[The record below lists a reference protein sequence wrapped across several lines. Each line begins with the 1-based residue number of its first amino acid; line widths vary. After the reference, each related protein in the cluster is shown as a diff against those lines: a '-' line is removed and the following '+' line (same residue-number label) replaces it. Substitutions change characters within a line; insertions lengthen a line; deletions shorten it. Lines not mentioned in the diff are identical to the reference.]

1 MQRQLSHTRSMSG
14 DLSLCRERAE
24 SGEQVLRLGQSPS
37 WWGSEPGQLGWIG
50 CAPLSQFEQQ
60 GRQVGVEHFRR
71 ATRGQRLVLRSSPQ
85 TGTDTRLKT
94 TSPPTTLLGGIL
106 GDANGFQSGE
116 SRARIEPRYA

>member
-1 MQRQLSHTRSMSG
+1 MQGQFGQLSTMSG
-14 DLSLCRERAE
+14 DLPLCSQCAE
-24 SGEQVLRLGQSPS
+24 PDEQFLRLGQSPS
-37 WWGSEPGQLGWIG
+37 RWGSEPGQLGWVG
-50 CAPLSQFEQQ
+50 GTPEGQFEQQ
-60 GRQVGVEHFRR
+60 GCQVGVEHFRR

-85 TGTDTRLKT
+85 TRTDTRLKT